1 MSDRLS
7 PKQQKFAD
15 EYIICLNGTEA
26 ARRAKYSGNDATLAA
41 TASRLLRNDKVLAYI
56 KSNLDTYAMSAAEVL
71 TRLTD
76 IARGDLADALNT
88 MGGVDPLEAAR
99 RGKSHLI
106 KRFKTKTT
114 YFGGD
119 DGGESHEEEIEMY
132 DSLKA
137 LEMLAKYHDLTNK
150 VRVEH
155 DWRTEAV
162 EAIQQ
167 GKLPYDILAD
177 EIGYDLAQELFKSAG
192 VPVLHARTDSE
203 STT

>member
-56 KSNLDTYAMSAAEVL
+56 KVNLDTYAMSAAEVL

-150 VRVEH
+150 VRVE
-155 DWRTEAV
+155 DWRNQ
-162 EAIQQ
+162 AIEDIKA
-167 GKLPYDILAD
+167 GRILYDPLAD
-177 EIGYDLAQELFKSAG
+177 EFGDDLATQLFAAAG
-192 VPVLHARTDSE
+192 RLIEARTSAE
-203 STT
+203 E